1 MNTRPRLKIKLTP
14 LDQLL
19 ELMGWFSLLAIWI
32 TIAIFFPELPQIIPI
47 HFDAIGQVDGTGDKS
62 SLFWLAG
69 ISSILFIGLSIL
81 NRFPHIFNYLT
92 EITDEN
98 ALRQYTMATRMLRIL
113 KLVLALL
120 FLVISV
126 MTIKIASGHIS
137 KLSVWFLPIT
147 LLFVFTPIIIY
158 LFKSIVIKKITN

>member
-1 MNTRPRLKIKLTP
+1 MNQRPRLKVKLTP
-14 LDQLL
+14 LDQVL

-32 TIAIFFPELPQIIPI
+32 SIGTYYQKLPQIIPI
-47 HFDAIGQVDGTGDKS
+47 HFDGTGQVDGTGDKS

-81 NRFPHIFNYLT
+81 NRFPHIFNYIS
-92 EITDEN
+92 EITEEN

-113 KLVLALL
+113 KLVLVLL

-126 MTIKIASGHIS
+126 MTIKIAGGQMS
-137 KLSVWFLPIT
+137 KLSSWFLPIT
-147 LLFVFTPIIIY
+147 LVLVFTPIIIY
-158 LFKSIVIKKITN
+158 LFKSSKKISD